1 MTYKVSLSQLYNEQ
15 LKQIEETETALTYKR
30 IAQHIKTTTLGLEKM
45 EKSGLPVKAMMMRLD
60 VPETAYS
67 VVYKVVTNPHK
78 KLIAKKT
85 IKCK

>member
-15 LKQIEETETALTYKR
+15 LKQIEENDTVLTYKR
-30 IAQHIKTTTLGLEKM
+30 IAQHIKTTTNGLDKM
-45 EKSGLPVKAMMMRLD
+45 EKSGLPVKAMMMNLD
-60 VPETAYS
+60 VPETNYS

-78 KLIAKKT
+78 KLIAKKI

>member
-1 MTYKVSLSQLYNEQ
+1 
-15 LKQIEETETALTYKR
+15 
-30 IAQHIKTTTLGLEKM
+30 M

-60 VPETAYS
+60 VPETNYS

-78 KLIAKKT
+78 KLIAKKI